1 MSIKGLSKNK
11 VSNDTDQVG
20 GKPTSNTLRN
30 HFKSSM
36 IGFLVL
42 DKNHLKETQF
52 SGAYDNFDDLHSS
65 LQCQKFKPNLT

>member
-36 IGFLVL
+36 IGSLVL
-42 DKNHLKETQF
+42 VNNHYKVPQF
-52 SGAYDNFDDLHSS
+52 SVA
-65 LQCQKFKPNLT
+65 